1 VSVYT
6 LVFVPAIIWV
16 ATETTAAAIALLP
29 VIFIPHLIQDDAR
42 VLIAWNR
49 IVKRS
54 SPVPGDPLF
63 MAIDQSFHFVA
74 LFGTALLVL
83 L

>member
-1 VSVYT
+1 
-6 LVFVPAIIWV
+6 
-16 ATETTAAAIALLP
+16 
-29 VIFIPHLIQDDAR
+29 
-42 VLIAWNR
+42 
-49 IVKRS
+49 
-54 SPVPGDPLF
+54 VPGDPLF